1 MSKEQIAVAELIFNI
16 ILGKTGSGRVDY
28 FPQKQDFPFD
38 APYEQPFERATP
50 ESQGISSEYL
60 AALIRELYHAK
71 AVSYTNLRA
80 HETVY

>member
-38 APYEQPFERATP
+38 ALMNSPLSGRLRRA
-50 ESQGISSEYL
+50 GNFL
-60 AALIRELYHAK
+60 
-71 AVSYTNLRA
+71 
-80 HETVY
+80 